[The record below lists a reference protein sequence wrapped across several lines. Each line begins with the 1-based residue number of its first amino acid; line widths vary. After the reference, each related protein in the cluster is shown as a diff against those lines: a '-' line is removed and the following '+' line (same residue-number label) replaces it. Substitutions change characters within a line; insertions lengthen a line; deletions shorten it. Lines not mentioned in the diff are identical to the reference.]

1 MLAEG
6 FWHLAVWTWDHFKSL
21 LWSIESYHYF
31 FFPYMTRIQCYWSL
45 LPEAIKPPAAS
56 FTVKCRRENWA
67 FKLRWREGAPFFF
80 FFTDFLEGA
89 QVSGRWQQDET
100 QRQPGES
107 LEGEP
112 GSGSSQVL
120 SWSALDKREAASL
133 HMLLIAMPDHKE
145 VLIDSLPLSLEGI
158 WDSWRRNKHF
168 LGKTVWNCVE
178 SRKLSQLAICQLL
191 LRATIWKKK
200 SGKMKGN
207 PSWSLHLE
215 AHLRSGR

>member
-1 MLAEG
+1 MLLVA
-6 FWHLAVWTWDHFKSL
+6 LARGAQATGSFIYSKVQERKLGLYAGS
-21 LWSIESYHYF
+21 
-31 FFPYMTRIQCYWSL
+31 CYGEERVL
-45 LPEAIKPPAAS
+45 H
-56 FTVKCRRENWA
+56 
-67 FKLRWREGAPFFF
+67 F

-100 QRQPGES
+100 QRQPGER

-145 VLIDSLPLSLEGI
+145 VPIDSLPLSLEEI
-158 WDSWRRNKHF
+158 WDSWRRNNHF

-191 LRATIWKKK
+191 LEPPYGEKKK
-200 SGKMKGN
+200 WKNERESFLK
-207 PSWSLHLE
+207 SSF
-215 AHLRSGR
+215 RSAFEIREVKDIICP

>member
-1 MLAEG
+1 ML
-6 FWHLAVWTWDHFKSL
+6 HFIL
-21 LWSIESYHYF
+21 
-31 FFPYMTRIQCYWSL
+31 
-45 LPEAIKPPAAS
+45 
-56 FTVKCRRENWA
+56 
-67 FKLRWREGAPFFF
+67 

-191 LRATIWKKK
+191 LRATIWEKKWKNERESFLK
-200 SGKMKGN
+200 S
-207 PSWSLHLE
+207 SF
-215 AHLRSGR
+215 RSEFEIQEVKDIICP

>member
-1 MLAEG
+1 MLLVAVARGNQATGSFIYSKVQERKLG
-6 FWHLAVWTWDHFKSL
+6 LYAGSRYGEERVLHLF
-21 LWSIESYHYF
+21 IY
-31 FFPYMTRIQCYWSL
+31 
-45 LPEAIKPPAAS
+45 
-56 FTVKCRRENWA
+56 
-67 FKLRWREGAPFFF
+67 F

-145 VLIDSLPLSLEGI
+145 VPIDSLPLSLEGI

-168 LGKTVWNCVE
+168 LGKTVWNCAE

-191 LRATIWKKK
+191 LEPPYGKKK
-200 SGKMKGN
+200 VEKWKGIL
-207 PSWSLHLE
+207 PE
-215 AHLRSGR
+215 VFI